1 MKSAKPR
8 HWLAEAMIG
17 MTAQAVF
24 PDMRQEPGTQAR
36 ERTDHEERK
45 AAAAAK
51 RERKNRQRVSR

>member
-1 MKSAKPR
+1 MKPAKPQ
-8 HWLAEAMIG
+8 HWLAQAIIG

-24 PDMRQEPGTQAR
+24 PDMRQEPGTATR

-51 RERKNRQRVSR
+51 RERKNNRRKHG